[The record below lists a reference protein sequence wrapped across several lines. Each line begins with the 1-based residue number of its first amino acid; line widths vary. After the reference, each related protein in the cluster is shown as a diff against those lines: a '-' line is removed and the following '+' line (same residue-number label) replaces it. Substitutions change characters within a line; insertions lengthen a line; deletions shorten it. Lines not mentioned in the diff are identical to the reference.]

1 MHCFE
6 RRGECRAPPFRA
18 SNRHTISIEFVI
30 FVIATLAGP
39 KIGEV
44 SHELDRSDPFDH
56 LEAQFVL
63 ATQPK
68 WRAMQNAERLPVHL
82 IGEDSQA
89 VAHVVYL
96 VDVVVAASRG
106 ALRE

>member
-1 MHCFE
+1 
-6 RRGECRAPPFRA
+6 
-18 SNRHTISIEFVI
+18 VI

-63 ATQPK
+63 AAKPER
-68 WRAMQNAERLPVHL
+68 RAMQNAERLSVHL
-82 IGEDSQA
+82 IGEDGQA
-89 VAHVVYL
+89 VAHIVYL
-96 VDVVVAASRG
+96 MDVIVAATRG
-106 ALRE
+106 ALGE